1 MCNGMV
7 KVGYSRFLSSHR
19 EREVQTFTKPLISCA
34 KRLYITTGKHSGLRT
49 WLIINHTA
57 SRFGDFT
64 LFLTTAWLCTYLT
77 ILLCFM
83 ALCLVLTFGVGVG
96 LGFFR
101 IKSGMKRKGDKM
113 IDNLLSSLC
122 WQVISRDQFAVVG
135 WFSKDTMLGV
145 CLIAS
150 HNVFSNPYCCP

>member
-57 SRFGDFT
+57 SRFGDLYLVPDYCMVVYVFNNT
-64 LFLTTAWLCTYLT
+64 IMFHGFVSGFNVWGWCWL
-77 ILLCFM
+77 
-83 ALCLVLTFGVGVG
+83 G
-96 LGFFR
+96 
-101 IKSGMKRKGDKM
+101 
-113 IDNLLSSLC
+113 
-122 WQVISRDQFAVVG
+122 
-135 WFSKDTMLGV
+135 
-145 CLIAS
+145 
-150 HNVFSNPYCCP
+150 VFSNQIWDETKRG